1 VTPRLAPA
9 RSSRSV
15 LTVSLGGLAI
25 AALALAGCST
35 GSSVTAT
42 SAEAAQSAGTS
53 VSGPGGSP
61 GPSVATSPSLNC
73 ANDMLTTKVEHLLTV
88 GTDKPA
94 YPPYFEDNKPAN
106 GKGFESAVAYAVA
119 KQLGFDNSHVRWIT
133 VPFDSSYQPGTK
145 AFDFDIN
152 EISVTAARAKVVD
165 FSHGYYGVNQA
176 IVALKGGKADG
187 ITTIAGLKKLK
198 FGVQVGTTS
207 YSALKDFVKPGKQ
220 PSVFNTSDAATSAL
234 KNKQIDAIVVDL
246 PTAEFIA
253 GVELK
258 GGEVVGQ
265 FSPSQGGGQFGLL
278 LEKGSTLLPCVNKA
292 IDTITASGE
301 LKTITDKWLADWSG
315 VVTFK

>member
-1 VTPRLAPA
+1 
-9 RSSRSV
+9 
-15 LTVSLGGLAI
+15 
-25 AALALAGCST
+25 
-35 GSSVTAT
+35 
-42 SAEAAQSAGTS
+42 
-53 VSGPGGSP
+53 
-61 GPSVATSPSLNC
+61 
-73 ANDMLTTKVEHLLTV
+73 
-88 GTDKPA
+88 
-94 YPPYFEDNKPAN
+94 
-106 GKGFESAVAYAVA
+106 
-119 KQLGFDNSHVRWIT
+119 